1 MAAGDVVDAAVVLGA
16 VVPADGDPIASGRGT
31 CVDRENA
38 AAATAIPDPEFAGLQ
53 KRWSCQKRTAPP
65 KSWLAATVNAGC
77 QRIS

>member
-1 MAAGDVVDAAVVLGA
+1 
-16 VVPADGDPIASGRGT
+16 
-31 CVDRENA
+31 
-38 AAATAIPDPEFAGLQ
+38 LQ